1 MTKIIL
7 LNVIAIPNI
16 FLNAGEDCVKFLN
29 LILQNGVRNDFNE
42 VLKSPDLGLREKID
56 DFALPLYYEEMKIDR
71 IESQVKI
78 EYVRYKIM

>member
-16 FLNAGEDCVKFLN
+16 FLNAGEDCVKLLN